1 VFTLAENTYGKSS
14 VRLMKV
20 KRDRPLQEVKEWKVE
35 LLLTGDFETCFT
47 VGDNSEI
54 LPTDTMKNTVYSRAR
69 ESAAECIE
77 DFGQELAGF
86 ILARNP
92 QVASARVTIVSTPWE
107 HAMVEG
113 KPHPSTFV
121 RGSGES
127 QTTVVTSVQGGGV
140 SVTSGFE
147 NLVVLKTANSGFE
160 GFIRDSLTTLPETAD
175 RLFGTAMR
183 AQWKYR
189 SAALP
194 FEQLRG
200 KLRNTLIDAFAQ
212 HDSKSVQ
219 HTLYAMGQAALE
231 AVPEILDLELAMP
244 NKHCLLVD
252 LARFGQTN
260 PNEIFVPTEE
270 PYGNIVARICRES

>member
-1 VFTLAENTYGKSS
+1 VISLAENTYGKSS

-20 KRDRPLQEVKEWKVE
+20 KRDPPRHEVKEWKVE

-77 DFGQELAGF
+77 DFARELSEF

-92 QVASARVTIVSTPWE
+92 QVASARVAIASTPWE
-107 HAMVEG
+107 HAVVDG
-113 KPHPSTFV
+113 KPYPSTFI

-127 QTTVVTSVQGGGV
+127 QTTVVTCVQGGAV

-147 NLVVLKTANSGFE
+147 NLVLLKTANSGFE
-160 GFIRDSLTTLPETAD
+160 GFLRDSLTTLPETAD
-175 RLFGTAMR
+175 RLFGTAVR
-183 AQWKYR
+183 AQWKYP

-200 KLRNTLIDAFAQ
+200 KLRNTLIHAFAQ

-231 AVPEILDLELAMP
+231 AAPEILDVELAMP

-252 LARFGQTN
+252 LSRFGQTN

-270 PYGNIVARICRES
+270 PYGNIVARVCRES